1 MSKDILFR
9 QTDISGGMNL
19 NFNIAN
25 NECIEAK
32 NVLLD
37 TEGMIR
43 KRDGSVQ
50 GNVVSGTTTQ
60 IATFGTGESWTL
72 RDSVVQ
78 IRNMTAA
85 ESWTNAGTYGTLA
98 IDNSYFYEGLNSLR
112 AEAG

>member
-1 MSKDILFR
+1 MSRDNLFR
-9 QTDISGGMNL
+9 QTDLSGGMNL

-32 NVLLD
+32 NCTLD
-37 TEGMIR
+37 IEGMVK
-43 KRDGSVQ
+43 KREGSVQ
-50 GNVVSGTTTQ
+50 GNIVSGTTTQ
-60 IATFGTGESWTL
+60 IATFGTGEAWTL
-72 RDSVVQ
+72 RDEVVA

-98 IDNSYFYEGLNSLR
+98 IDNTYFYQGLNSLR